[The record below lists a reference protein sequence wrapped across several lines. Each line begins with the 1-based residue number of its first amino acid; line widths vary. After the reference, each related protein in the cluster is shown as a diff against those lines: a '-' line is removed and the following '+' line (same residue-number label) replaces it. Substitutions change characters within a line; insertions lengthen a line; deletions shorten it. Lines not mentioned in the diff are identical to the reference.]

1 MREKWKKHYKSIKQ
15 NKWSSG
21 QKSCC
26 NVVKED
32 LARYKAEKN
41 TEKEK
46 LKKTVPDVETSQRF
60 LTDEYHE
67 SNERVNSLIDDNKKI
82 HLENQRLNTDI
93 KDLKTQLQ
101 QSKDELNLYSQ

>member
-21 QKSCC
+21 QKICC

-32 LARYKAEKN
+32 LARCKAEKN

-46 LKKTVPDVETSQRF
+46 FKKTVSDVKTSQNF

-67 SNERVNSLIDDNKKI
+67 SNKRVNSLIDDNKKI

>member
-1 MREKWKKHYKSIKQ
+1 M
-15 NKWSSG
+15 
-21 QKSCC
+21 
-26 NVVKED
+26 
-32 LARYKAEKN
+32 
-41 TEKEK
+41 
-46 LKKTVPDVETSQRF
+46 ETSQNF

-67 SNERVNSLIDDNKKI
+67 SNKRVNNLTDDNKKI

>member
-21 QKSCC
+21 QKICC

-46 LKKTVPDVETSQRF
+46 FKKTVSDVETSQNF

-67 SNERVNSLIDDNKKI
+67 SNKRVNSLIDDNKKI

>member
-21 QKSCC
+21 QKICC

-46 LKKTVPDVETSQRF
+46 LKKTVSDVWKPVRNF
-60 LTDEYHE
+60 
-67 SNERVNSLIDDNKKI
+67 
-82 HLENQRLNTDI
+82 
-93 KDLKTQLQ
+93 
-101 QSKDELNLYSQ
+101 

>member
-21 QKSCC
+21 QKICC

-46 LKKTVPDVETSQRF
+46 FKKTVSDVKTSQNF

-67 SNERVNSLIDDNKKI
+67 SNKRVNSLIDDNKKI